1 MISSLAL
8 TEADI
13 FDEVIEPNRSTFS
26 PQVAE
31 EFLSLRFNETA
42 TERIRDLLLK
52 NNAGTIS
59 EVEKATLDN
68 YRRVGEFLDLL
79 QAKARVSLL
88 QNGTEA

>member
-1 MISSLAL
+1 MISPSAL

-13 FDEVIEPNRSTFS
+13 LDEIVEPSRSTFS
-26 PQVAE
+26 RQVAE

-42 TERIRDLLLK
+42 TERIRELLQKK
-52 NNAGTIS
+52 NVGTIS

-68 YRRVGEFLDLL
+68 YLRVGEFLDLL

-88 QNGTEA
+88 NTESEA

>member
-13 FDEVIEPNRSTFS
+13 LDEVVEPNRSTFS
-26 PQVAE
+26 RQVAE

-42 TERIRDLLLK
+42 TERIRELLQK
-52 NNAGTIS
+52 NNAGTIF
-59 EVEKATLDN
+59 EVEKATLNN
-68 YRRVGEFLDLL
+68 YLRVGELLDLL

-88 QNGTEA
+88 QNGPEA

>member
-1 MISSLAL
+1 MISSLGL

-13 FDEVIEPNRSTFS
+13 LDEVVEPNRSTFS
-26 PQVAE
+26 RQVAE

-42 TERIRDLLLK
+42 TERIRELLQQ

-68 YRRVGEFLDLL
+68 YLRVGEFLDLL
-79 QAKARVSLL
+79 QSKACVSLL
-88 QNGTEA
+88 NTEPEA

>member
-1 MISSLAL
+1 MVSSLAL

-13 FDEVIEPNRSTFS
+13 LDEVVEPNRSTFS

-42 TERIRDLLLK
+42 TERIRKLLLK

-59 EVEKATLDN
+59 DVEKSTLDN
-68 YRRVGEFLDLL
+68 YLRVGEFLDLL
-79 QAKARVSLL
+79 QAKARISMRHD
-88 QNGTEA
+88 GPAT